1 MELEIKKREEML
13 VCPESSVPELVEQ
26 SSVVIDESSGLKE
39 TTAGQPMIPIK
50 QDDQGLGDEYT
61 ESYTDDPLIPDLV
74 GRFFRPLQSGDRIRC
89 RYVFDV
95 DTAKRQSTYLGEVH
109 TTFMRGGEILVP
121 KRLLEGRHG
130 IHTSPYQTKETRHIT
145 LPTHDFSLET
155 ILGLLSDYLHSQIEF
170 YNEEAIEQAI
180 DSGVLKYHEER
191 MWLMYVSYYHFVLS

>member
-26 SSVVIDESSGLKE
+26 SSVVVDESSGLKE

-50 QDDQGLGDEYT
+50 QGDQGLGDEYT
-61 ESYTDDPLIPDLV
+61 ESYADDPLIPDLV

-89 RYVFDV
+89 RYVFDAE
-95 DTAKRQSTYLGEVH
+95 TAKRQSTYLGEVH

-145 LPTHDFSLET
+145 LSTQDFSLEA
-155 ILGLLSDYLHSQIEF
+155 ILALLSDYLHSQIDF
-170 YNEEAIEQAI
+170 DNKEAIEQAV
-180 DSGVLKYHEER
+180 DNGALECHEEQ
-191 MWLMYVSYYHFVLS
+191 MWLMFESYYHFVLS